1 MYLSGEK
8 LPPQVKSIVED
19 CGYTSIIDEL
29 AYQAKSMFNI
39 PKWPLVPAVALT
51 ATFKAGYNVFDAS
64 AIDALHKNTR
74 PIYSFMAVKTP
85 LSRPRWF
92 IKTIV
97 RPQNRKKL
105 CGSLKA
111 QHMPVVFRIIRRH
124 IQSAWLAGSTLIG
137 NRCMSA

>member
-74 PIYSFMAVKTP
+74 PI
-85 LSRPRWF
+85 LF
-92 IKTIV
+92 IHGSKDTFV
-97 RPQNRKKL
+97 PTKMVYQNYRAATKSKKL